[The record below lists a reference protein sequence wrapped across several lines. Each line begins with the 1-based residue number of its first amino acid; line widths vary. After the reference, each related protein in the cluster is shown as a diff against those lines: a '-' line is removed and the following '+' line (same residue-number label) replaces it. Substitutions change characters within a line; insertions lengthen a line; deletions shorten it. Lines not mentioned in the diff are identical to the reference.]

1 MIEDFFRLLTDA
13 VRYYPKKSLI
23 SPLAAPIFSASLSAL
38 TLQQVDPLRAV
49 LHYCRD
55 VLSFGTD
62 KPSISE
68 FAGPD
73 GEPFTNPPEVQA
85 SVKQLIASQGAI
97 LVQRVLTGMMFS
109 FPDDCFPDASGV
121 LMSLFELMP
130 QETANWVEA
139 TVHMLPPGTVKP
151 GESERLMKSL
161 SERIYQGDVRKTRV
175 VLQGSLIFSFSF
187 WPRVGGISIII
198 VNCHPRVSL
207 ITSCLMIYISS
218 SLTDFTNSYRRRNVA
233 PREGLGRLEA
243 ARFKFS
249 G

>member
-1 MIEDFFRLLTDA
+1 M
-13 VRYYPKKSLI
+13 
-23 SPLAAPIFSASLSAL
+23 
-38 TLQQVDPLRAV
+38 
-49 LHYCRD
+49 
-55 VLSFGTD
+55 LSFGTD

-85 SVKQLIASQGAI
+85 SVKQLITSQGAV

-139 TVHMLPPGTVKP
+139 TVHMLPPGTLKP

-175 VLQGSLIFSFSF
+175 VLQGSLIFSFFLLAKGGADTYYNCQLPSSRILSHIMSDDLYIF
-187 WPRVGGISIII
+187 LSYRFYKLVSTEKCSPARRVG
-198 VNCHPRVSL
+198 
-207 ITSCLMIYISS
+207 
-218 SLTDFTNSYRRRNVA
+218 
-233 PREGLGRLEA
+233 
-243 ARFKFS
+243 
-249 G
+249 